1 MTMFLVYDL
10 LYCTFYQNI
19 RMHSF
24 NLLKKFAGSCLP
36 MDTAPRKKK
45 KFAVKQYTVL
55 YRQQPH
61 TSMYTM
67 SHECIIFFCA

>member
-45 KFAVKQYTVL
+45 KVCCKTV
-55 YRQQPH
+55 YCVIPTAASYIYVYH
-61 TSMYTM
+61 VS
-67 SHECIIFFCA
+67 